1 MRWQRTMMV
10 AVTLT
15 SGTLL
20 MVPTP
25 TSASDTWSPVAV
37 SRDGQT
43 WTRSLVGPLFPRH
56 VALVPGDVMTRTFL
70 VRNQSGG
77 PAEVAVRIDRTHG
90 PEAGG
95 LRFAVSSGQGWVDV
109 RTYDDHPVL
118 RLPMAAGDVRR
129 VRVRVG
135 MDPRS
140 DNESMGTQD
149 RIRVRITQSP
159 ARAG

>member
-1 MRWQRTMMV
+1 MMV

-20 MVPTP
+20 VVPAP

-37 SRDGQT
+37 SRDGHT

-56 VALVPGDVMTRTFL
+56 VALVPGDAMTRTFL

-77 PAEVAVRIDRTHG
+77 PAEVAVRIDRAHG

-95 LRFAVSSGQGWVDV
+95 LRFAVSSGQGWVQV
-109 RTYDDHPVL
+109 RTYDDQPVL
-118 RLPMAAGDVRR
+118 RLPMAAGDVSR

-140 DNESMGTQD
+140 DNESMGSRD
-149 RIRVRITQSP
+149 RIRVRVTQSP
-159 ARAG
+159 PRAG

>member
-1 MRWQRTMMV
+1 MTV

-20 MVPTP
+20 VVPSP
-25 TSASDTWSPVAV
+25 TSAADTWSPVAV
-37 SRDGQT
+37 SRDGHT

-77 PAEVAVRIDRTHG
+77 PAVIGVQIDRTQRPG
-90 PEAGG
+90 PESGG
-95 LRFAVSSGQGWVDV
+95 LRFAVSSGEGWVRV
-109 RTYDDHPVL
+109 STQDDQPVL
-118 RLPMAAGDVRR
+118 SLPMAAGDVRR

-140 DNESMGTQD
+140 DNESMGGRD
-149 RIRVRITQSP
+149 RIRVRVSQSP

>member
-1 MRWQRTMMV
+1 MV
-10 AVTLT
+10 AVALT

-20 MVPTP
+20 VVPSP
-25 TSASDTWSPVAV
+25 TSAADTWSPVAV

-43 WTRSLVGPLFPRH
+43 WTGSLVGPLFPRQ
-56 VALVPGDVMTRTFL
+56 VALVPGDAMTRTFL

-77 PAEVAVRIDRTHG
+77 PAVVAVRIDRTQG

-95 LRFAVSSGQGWVDV
+95 LRFAVSSGHGWVQV
-109 RTYDDHPVL
+109 STYDDQPVL
-118 RLPMAAGDVRR
+118 QLPMAAGAVRR

-140 DNESMGTQD
+140 DNESMGTRD